1 MCKVWPKNLCN
12 SESVQHLFHF
22 LEIIYLDFE
31 LFFFLF
37 FFALHRHFKVAI
49 VRIITFPFALLLRLA
64 ELITRRIVKQKLSRV
79 LSNIVIGSVQLRK
92 SGFEGKTCN
101 VFFDKKNPAFSQEVT
116 CGRQRSKVSSITIV
130 CNHRIRNDVIHAV
143 VYML

>member
-1 MCKVWPKNLCN
+1 M
-12 SESVQHLFHF
+12 LF
-22 LEIIYLDFE
+22 
-31 LFFFLF
+31 F
-37 FFALHRHFKVAI
+37 FFALHTHFKVAI

-79 LSNIVIGSVQLRK
+79 LSNVVIGSVQLRK

-101 VFFDKKNPAFSQEVT
+101 VFFDKKNPALSQEVT
-116 CGRQRSKVSSITIV
+116 CGRQSSKVRSITIV